1 VLEPSSVTMPALPAA
16 EEAGELPPPHAT
28 VRAIAATGAV
38 IREKD
43 TFMPAAYASAI
54 SVQFLTC

>member
-1 VLEPSSVTMPALPAA
+1 MPALPAA

-28 VRAIAATGAV
+28 VRAIAATVAV